1 MEKRLWDHISINER
15 WLNADTSNL
24 DDIKESW
31 FDRRESLQSNNKEY
45 EAFIDRLKREHAI
58 ETGVIERLYDL
69 DKGVTET
76 FIKEGFK
83 VAYLGHNDTNISKDD
98 LMLHLRD
105 HLESVDFIF
114 DVVKDNRELTTGFI
128 NELHRLVTLN
138 QKYAEGR
145 DQFGNKLKIALI
157 KGRYKERENNPI
169 REEDGVKILYCPP
182 EHVAS
187 EMDSLVNIYNQLE
200 QDGIHPLII
209 ATWFHHA
216 FSTIHPFQDG
226 NGRVARLLTSLIF
239 IKHGYFPLTVVR
251 EEAKARYISSLEL
264 ADEGNPEPLVRYFGL
279 LQVRNIQKALNIR
292 EVGSTSMEEVQRI
305 LVNKIQDWKASSK
318 AKREIKLRD
327 SRKKVF
333 QLCLNKAEEL
343 VNGLQDQ
350 LKGSAKVTIRNSSF
364 TNNRVDRNETRYQDY
379 FYKQIVSYAK
389 KHDYYFNRFLPKAW
403 ITIRIEL
410 SNRKIYQIGLTIHHF
425 GYDDST
431 IAIGSFL
438 EFKSSR
444 EVELEDTTLP
454 LEISPH
460 VLSVLNN
467 NIQDK
472 SKNIV
477 IYLENAFTLSM
488 AQIANDMQ
496 I

>member
-1 MEKRLWDHISINER
+1 MELRLWKYVSFNEAWR
-15 WLNADTSNL
+15 DADTSHL

-31 FDRRESLQSNNKEY
+31 FERRKTLQDNNREY
-45 EAFIDRLKREHAI
+45 EEFIGRLKREHAI

-83 VAYLGHNDTNISKDD
+83 VAYLGHNDTNISKEE

-105 HLESVDFIF
+105 HLQSVDFIF
-114 DVVKDNRELTTGFI
+114 DVVKDNRALTNGFI
-128 NELHRLVTLN
+128 KELHHLVTLN
-138 QKYAEGR
+138 QKHAEGR
-145 DQFGNKLKIALI
+145 DQFGNRMNIPLI
-157 KGRYKERENNPI
+157 KGQYKIRENNPT
-169 REEDGVKILYCPP
+169 REDGTKILYCPP
-182 EHVAS
+182 EQVAS
-187 EMDSLVNIYNQLE
+187 EMDNLVAIYNELE
-200 QDGIHPLII
+200 KENIHPLIV

-216 FSTIHPFQDG
+216 FTTIHPFQDG

-251 EEAKARYISSLEL
+251 EEAKVRYISSLEL
-264 ADEGNPEPLVRYFGL
+264 ADNGNPEPLVEYFGI

-292 EVGSTSMEEVQRI
+292 EVGSTSMTEVQQI
-305 LVNKIQDWKASSK
+305 LVNKIQDWRAATH

-327 SRKKVF
+327 GRKKVF
-333 QLCLNKAEEL
+333 DLCVEKAQEL
-343 VNGLQDQ
+343 IDGLEHDLQ
-350 LKGSAKVTIRNSSF
+350 GSARLKMRKSGF
-364 TNNRVDRNETRYQDY
+364 TNVRLDRNGTRYQDY

-389 KHDYYFNRFLPKAW
+389 RHDYYFNRFLPKSW
-403 ITIRIEL
+403 IIIRIEL

-431 IAIGSFL
+431 LAIGSFL
-438 EFKSSR
+438 EFKSSK

-454 LEISPH
+454 LEIPPH
-460 VLSVLNN
+460 VISVVNN
-467 NIQDK
+467 NITNK
-472 SKNIV
+472 SKNI
-477 IYLENAFTLSM
+477 INYLESAFTLSM

-496 I
+496 V